1 LLLTLTAVAPSK
13 SSRVETFAKHQR
25 TRRQQ
30 LKHILKTMNNITDLK
45 TNSTLLNSPNAAAAA
60 QNHKV

>member
-30 LKHILKTMNNITDLK
+30 LKHILKTMNITDLK